1 MEYGSHFLGHQH
13 SLIDLIKNE
22 LEQEERL
29 ARTNDGGTGSLSGRD
44 VGVTST
50 DIESLVDALEKDMP
64 GVVLIYDEIYKGIEK
79 TYAVPV

>member
-1 MEYGSHFLGHQH
+1 
-13 SLIDLIKNE
+13 LIKNKLETEARFAE
-22 LEQEERL
+22 LLRQ
-29 ARTNDGGTGSLSGRD
+29 GGTGSRSGRD

-64 GVVLIYDEIYKGIEK
+64 GVVLIYDEIYNGVEK